1 MIFLVRF
8 RYVALALCA
17 FVVTGVFGYM
27 GIEGWSLLDSVYM
40 TILTFT
46 TVGYSEVRPL
56 SPVGRA
62 FTTLLMLGGVSTML
76 YTLTAVVQ
84 AIVED
89 EFLRSFLRRRRM
101 KTRLSRMRGHFI
113 VCGYGRVGAAV
124 AAELARQSVPV
135 VVVDKDEGAIADAA
149 AARLPVVHADAT
161 EDDALRQASVERA
174 RGLVA
179 ALGGDSDNVFV
190 ALSARG
196 VSPDIHIVARTQ
208 SGDSRANLKR
218 AGANRVISP
227 HEIGGARMALAAT
240 RPLALSPFD
249 PPDDGGAP
257 SRSKPSSADAPA
269 QRLGEALVTEDSPLN
284 GVPISQSC
292 APRGVHVLAIRRGG
306 ELILNPPMSETCRPG
321 DSATLAGDSRALDY
335 LEGGAD

>member
-240 RPLALSPFD
+240 RPLALASFD
-249 PPDDGGAP
+249 PPPDGGAP
-257 SRSKPSSADAPA
+257 S

-306 ELILNPPMSETCRPG
+306 ELILNPPMSERCRPG

>member
-1 MIFLVRF
+1 MGVFVRF
-8 RYVALALCA
+8 RYVVLALGA

-27 GIEGWSLLDSVYM
+27 GIEGWSFLDSIYM

-84 AIVED
+84 AVVED

-101 KTRLSRMRGHFI
+101 QSRLSRMRDHFI
-113 VCGYGRVGAAV
+113 VCGFGRVGAAV
-124 AAELARQSVPV
+124 AAEFARQSVPV
-135 VVVDKDEGAIADAA
+135 VIIDRDADAIAEAGE
-149 AARLPVVHADAT
+149 ARFPFVHADAT
-161 EDDALRQASVERA
+161 DDEALRRASVERA

-179 ALGGDSDNVFV
+179 ALGSDPDNVFV
-190 ALSARG
+190 TLSARG
-196 VSPDIHIVARTQ
+196 VRPDIHVVARMQ
-208 SGDSRANLKR
+208 SADSRANLER

-227 HEIGGARMALAAT
+227 HEIGGARMAMAST
-240 RPLALSPFD
+240 RPLALASFD
-249 PPDDGGAP
+249 LDYDAPPRAPAP
-257 SRSKPSSADAPA
+257 SAGDGA
-269 QRLGEALVTEDSPLN
+269 QRLSEALVTADSPLN

-292 APRGVHVLAIRRGG
+292 APLGVRVLAIRRDGG
-306 ELILNPPMSETCRPG
+306 FIINPPESETCRPG
-321 DSATLAGDSRALDY
+321 DSAALVGDSAALNY
-335 LEGGAD
+335 LEGGAG